1 MIKISQNTMKLW
13 PFQYVDRPP
22 VRSKQNPVLK
32 DDSLETMN
40 FVIEATSS
48 KVQHL
53 I

>member
-1 MIKISQNTMKLW
+1 MKTRS
-13 PFQYVDRPP
+13 FQYVDLPP

-32 DDSLETMN
+32 DASLETIN

-53 I
+53 IRK